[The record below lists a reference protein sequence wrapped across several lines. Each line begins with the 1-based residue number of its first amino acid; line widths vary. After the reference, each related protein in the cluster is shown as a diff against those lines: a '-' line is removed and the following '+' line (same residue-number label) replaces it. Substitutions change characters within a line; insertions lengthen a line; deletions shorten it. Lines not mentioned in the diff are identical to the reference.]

1 MLDPLSKI
9 AVIHGLRHA
18 LSTRT
23 ARRTRSTPPLNGY
36 DYPGRFSGLLHARG
50 WLAGFF
56 GWANDEHHHSG
67 LALFTPAD
75 VFFGRVAIVAAT
87 RQAALDTAYA
97 THPRRFPN
105 GPPRVAL
112 PPAAVHINPLTADA
126 LLPLQDEPTTNH
138 ASLGCK
144 PRRPLAATRRP
155 TWIDARRL
163 DHNIEFASP
172 LSQPR

>member
-75 VFFGRVAIVAAT
+75 VFYDRVEVVRAVRQLALDAAYRLHPERFSHGAPRVTLPPSEVFINPITSDAISVVASAAADAPPSTVDDGVTRNATGLPSAARAT
-87 RQAALDTAYA
+87 RTGCENSALA
-97 THPRRFPN
+97 T
-105 GPPRVAL
+105 
-112 PPAAVHINPLTADA
+112 
-126 LLPLQDEPTTNH
+126 
-138 ASLGCK
+138 
-144 PRRPLAATRRP
+144 
-155 TWIDARRL
+155 
-163 DHNIEFASP
+163 
-172 LSQPR
+172 